1 MNEIFLIVEHSSDYD
16 SFPVPIGYT
25 ETEELAIEKVA
36 HLIKVNNEVKSL
48 RDQIYEYKKNVIVPS
63 IPKLELEIAPDYPRW
78 KEGIHQSEI
87 TEEMRNERNTI
98 KELQNDIRERNTV
111 RSNMWHNLVNTMRSD
126 YISSL
131 NLDPEVLLG
140 VNSDSHGVQ
149 GYDYEK
155 IEKL

>member
-1 MNEIFLIVEHSSDYD
+1 M
-16 SFPVPIGYT
+16 
-25 ETEELAIEKVA
+25 
-36 HLIKVNNEVKSL
+36 
-48 RDQIYEYKKNVIVPS
+48 
-63 IPKLELEIAPDYPRW
+63 
-78 KEGIHQSEI
+78 
-87 TEEMRNERNTI
+87 
-98 KELQNDIRERNTV
+98 
-111 RSNMWHNLVNTMRSD
+111 SNMWHNLVNTMRSD